1 MLVDK
6 VDHSLSKSEKWKERL
21 MMHSFTKVEDDYYF
35 AALNYN
41 GLYKYNYHENR
52 LVFLGCI
59 PGESISAS
67 HLYSKIV
74 HLDGI
79 LYMAPMNA
87 KEIALYD
94 IKEDAF
100 HKISLRNEQYR
111 DVPQKFFGAIVYGN
125 KIFMIPARYES
136 VAVIENGQD
145 TISYLDGWKEK
156 FRTLDLGGELWV
168 KNGYFIYDNYLYMA
182 LMTTNKIVKIN
193 LETYEESIIS
203 IDCINDGFVDA
214 VKDDVQDV
222 IWLVGAHS
230 TVVVRYEVGTGDY
243 KIINIGKVCGSIG
256 KYPFISI
263 LQDDNYLYIVAYQTD
278 TSVSVD
284 KYTLE
289 PNEVDF
295 EGVCEDSDLNTWGA
309 KHYFGTKISANCYVV
324 SNIDDHSI
332 AIIKNGVIC
341 ERKYLCNKERDMQLL
356 MKEEYPFI
364 RESNKNTIIDF
375 IRCI

>member
-1 MLVDK
+1 MVVDK
-6 VDHSLSKSEKWKERL
+6 VDHSLSKSEKWQERL
-21 MMHSFTKVEDDYYF
+21 MMHSFTKVKDDYYF

-52 LVFLGCI
+52 LLFLGCI
-59 PGESISAS
+59 PGESVSAS

-87 KEIALYD
+87 KEIAIYD
-94 IKEDAF
+94 IKQDVF
-100 HKISLRNEQYR
+100 HKIPLSNEKYR
-111 DVPQKFFGAIVYGN
+111 DTPQKFFGAIVHGDRV
-125 KIFMIPARYES
+125 FMIPARYES
-136 VAVIENGQD
+136 IAVIENGQN
-145 TISYLDGWKEK
+145 TISYLDGWKDK
-156 FRTLDLGGELWV
+156 LRTLDLGGELWV
-168 KNGYFIYDNYLYMA
+168 KNGYLIHDNYLYMA

-193 LETYEESIIS
+193 LETCVERIIS

-230 TVVVRYEVGTGDY
+230 TVVVRYEMVTGEN
-243 KIINIGKVCGSIG
+243 KIIDIGKVCGTVG
-256 KYPFISI
+256 KYPFINI
-263 LQDDNYLYIVAYQTD
+263 LQDDNYLYIVAYQAD

-284 KYTLE
+284 KYTLVAA
-289 PNEVDF
+289 EVDF
-295 EGVCEDSDLNTWGA
+295 EGVCEDSGLNTWGA
-309 KHYFGTKISANCYVV
+309 KHYFGAKISAKCYVI
-324 SNIDDHSI
+324 SNMDDHSI
-332 AIIKNGVIC
+332 SIIKNGRIY
-341 ERKYLCNKERDMQLL
+341 ERKYLRNKERDMQLL